1 MIFDL
6 YQEFLVVKVLRNF
19 IYCFQRNNSK
29 MQLLKQREYKQ
40 TEMAL
45 DHGIF
50 ILQKWTLNEWN
61 QSTESTE
68 KR

>member
-29 MQLLKQREYKQ
+29 MHLLKQREYKQ
-40 TEMAL
+40 TDMAL

-50 ILQKWTLNEWN
+50 TLQK
-61 QSTESTE
+61 
-68 KR
+68 